1 MHTLIEEFLTYL
13 ECERNAS
20 PLTVKAYGYSLR
32 RFAEYVAAEQGKED
46 AAQADAALVDHVTLR
61 GYLLDLK
68 ERGLHRA
75 GVSRDLAAISSF
87 FRYLC
92 RQSLAAANP
101 TRRSAYPKQ
110 DKRLPRFLYYEEVE
124 ALLSAPDDT
133 LAGLRDKAILEM
145 LYASGLRVSEL
156 VSLNCGDIDPGIGFI
171 RVMGKGQKERLA
183 PLGGEAA
190 YAVDRYCRAREKKG
204 FSAAPADPLFLNLR
218 GGRLSDRW
226 VRKIVDKYVQ
236 QAAIAKKISPHALRH
251 TFATHLL
258 ENGADLRVI
267 QELLGHQSIS
277 TTQIYTHVT
286 SAQLKQVYDKTHPRA

>member
-1 MHTLIEEFLTYL
+1 MDTLINEFLTYL
-13 ECERNAS
+13 DCERNAS
-20 PLTVKAYGYSLR
+20 PLTIKAYGYSLH
-32 RFAEYVAAEQGKED
+32 RFAAYVAEEQGKED
-46 AAQADAALVDHVTLR
+46 VAQADAALVDHVTLR
-61 GYLLDLK
+61 GYLLALK
-68 ERGLHRA
+68 EQGLHKA

-92 RQSLAAANP
+92 RQSLVVGNP

-133 LAGLRDKAILEM
+133 LGGLRDKAILEL

-156 VSLNCGDIDPGIGFI
+156 TSLNCGNIDAGLGFV

-183 PLGGEAA
+183 PLGEEAA
-190 YAVDRYCRAREKKG
+190 YAINRYCQARIQKG
-204 FSAAPADPLFLNLR
+204 FTAAPEDPLFLNLR

-226 VRKIVDKYVQ
+226 VRKIVDKYVE

-267 QELLGHQSIS
+267 QELLGHQSIR